1 VGLPIPEDLALLTA
15 GYLVWRGDAPA
26 LPFALAAFVAVACSD
41 AILFALGH
49 HRWLSRRVRGP
60 RAERIVAAY
69 RRHGVALVLLGRI
82 AIGVRALLMLGAGYA
97 RLPLGRFLLVD
108 LAGLSVMV
116 ILWMRVGFWLGPR
129 LERLRPWLAHLDFAI
144 AAILIV
150 AVVWRLRRPAA
161 GSRDSPRPAKAAR
174 EA

>member
-41 AILFALGH
+41 GILFALGH
-49 HRWLSRRVRGP
+49 HRWLSRHVRGP

-69 RRHGVALVLLGRI
+69 RRHGVLLVLLGRI

-97 RLPLGRFLLVD
+97 RLPLGRFLFVD

-129 LERLRPWLAHLDFAI
+129 LERMRPWLAHLDLAI
-144 AAILIV
+144 AAILIL
-150 AVVWRLRRPAA
+150 AVVWRLRRPV
-161 GSRDSPRPAKAAR
+161 RDSPRPAKAAE